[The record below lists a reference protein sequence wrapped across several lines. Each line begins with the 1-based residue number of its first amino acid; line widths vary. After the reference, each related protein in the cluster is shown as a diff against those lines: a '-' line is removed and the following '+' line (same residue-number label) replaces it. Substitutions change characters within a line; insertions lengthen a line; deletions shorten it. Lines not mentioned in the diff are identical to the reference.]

1 MAGRNPWKAWAVV
14 GNGHGGQAL
23 AAYLA
28 LRGERVSLYNRT
40 PESLEEIQ
48 RYGGVRVEGTI
59 SGFGEIELAST
70 DLEEVLDGVRII
82 MVVVPA
88 SAHRELARTMAPYLQ
103 SGQTVVLNP
112 GRTLGAVEFT
122 HNLRAWGAPPGVAV
136 ADTDTFVF
144 ASRRVAPGVSRV
156 HRVKKRVKLAGFP
169 AYRTMSILRVLQT
182 VFPQFTSA
190 VNVLETGVSNIG
202 AIFHPAPTL
211 LNVGWVESALQFD
224 HYHDGITPGV
234 ARALEAL
241 DQERLGIAR
250 SYGIRTVSAR
260 TWLAS
265 VYGSPG
271 DCLHKAIQGTRAY
284 RGLKAPPS
292 LEHRYLYEDVPASLV
307 PLADLARKAGHPA
320 RVIESLITLAGA
332 VTGVDWWAKGRTL
345 ASMGLGELGVSE
357 LVDYVS
363 VGLRRVP
370 HILPRALGSWR
381 DTLLS
386 EPAAVSTP
394 EVT

>member
-1 MAGRNPWKAWAVV
+1 MAGRNPWRSWAVV

-28 LRGERVSLYNRT
+28 LRGEKVSLYNRT
-40 PESLEEIQ
+40 PDSLEAI
-48 RYGGVRVEGTI
+48 RRRGGIKLEGTI
-59 SGFGEIELAST
+59 SGFGELEVVST

-88 SAHRELARTMAPYLQ
+88 SAHRELARAMAPNLQ
-103 SGQTVVLNP
+103 AGQTVILNP
-112 GRTLGAVEFT
+112 GRTLGAVEFA
-122 HNLRAWGAPPGVAV
+122 HNLRAWGAPPGVSV

-156 HRVKKRVKLAGFP
+156 HRVKKRVRLAGFP
-169 AYRTMSILRVLQT
+169 AYRTASILRVLQT
-182 VFPQFTSA
+182 VFPQFTAA

-211 LNVGWVESALQFD
+211 LNTGWVESALEFD

-241 DQERLGIAR
+241 DHERLDIAR
-250 SYGIRTVSAR
+250 AYGVRTISAR
-260 TWLAS
+260 VWLAS
-265 VYGSPG
+265 VYGSTG
-271 DCLHKAIQGTRAY
+271 DCLHKAIQGTKAY
-284 RGLKAPPS
+284 RGLKAAPS

-307 PLADLARKAGHPA
+307 PLADLARNAGHPA
-320 RVIESLITLAGA
+320 RVIESLIILAGA

-345 ASMGLGELGVSE
+345 ASIGLGELGVAE
-357 LVDYVS
+357 MIDYVN

-370 HILPRALGSWR
+370 HTLPKSRANRR
-381 DTLLS
+381 DTLAI
-386 EPAAVSTP
+386 EPAAVSVP
-394 EVT
+394 EVP